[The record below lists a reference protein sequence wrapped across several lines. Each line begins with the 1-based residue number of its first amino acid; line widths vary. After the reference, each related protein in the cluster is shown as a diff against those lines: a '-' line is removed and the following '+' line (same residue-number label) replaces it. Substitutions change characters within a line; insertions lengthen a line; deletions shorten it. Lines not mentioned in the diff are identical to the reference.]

1 MSKKKSIILLS
12 IVSVLMAAILVMT
25 FIRFPIGV
33 KDYVGVPGAIDLDYE
48 IEGGVAYTLTLSE
61 DNEVPVT
68 DVDAVIEKLGNR
80 LVKLGYSVY
89 SIKSVKTTDKE
100 VLDYDIR
107 IEIKDTDSAAEDI
120 ATVAAYGEIK
130 IYGGDTQDSTAL
142 ILEDIDVIEKSEY
155 LGEQNG
161 THYISFVFTEK
172 GQEELLKIMGDT
184 YYLKIN
190 CGEEEILNTS
200 INKSDLQA
208 SRELSIGS
216 QSSEDYAK
224 RLALKI
230 TDGGLVYKYEI
241 DSDLSGMPINSF
253 YGVDIALKCLVA
265 VLTLVIVLVICLC
278 VLYRGLGLVASF
290 SMILFIVFEGWLLIG
305 IPGIVL
311 NLGGV
316 LGILVATVICAF
328 GMLVLSQR
336 VKDEY
341 ANSQKTVKAAINKG
355 FKASLVPTIN
365 LHVVSGVI
373 ALLLVIFT
381 SGAVKGFAITAG
393 VGIGVSLICTLVFTR
408 MFTALILPVVK
419 NKEKFLRFKRA
430 EKTLAEV

>member
-265 VLTLVIVLVICLC
+265 VLTLVIVLAICLC
-278 VLYRGLGLVASF
+278 VLYRGLGLVASL

>member
-33 KDYVGVPGAIDLDYE
+33 KDYVGVPGAIDLDYD

-68 DVDAVIEKLGNR
+68 DVDSVIEMLSSR

-107 IEIKDTDSAAEDI
+107 IEIANTDSAAEDI
-120 ATVAAYGEIK
+120 ETVAAYGELK
-130 IYGGDTQDSTAL
+130 IYGGESQDSTAL
-142 ILEDIDVIEKSEY
+142 ILEDVQVIEKSEY

-161 THYISFVFTEK
+161 THYISFVFTEE
-172 GQEELLKIMGDT
+172 GQEELLKIMSDT

-200 INKSDLQA
+200 INKTDLEA

-216 QSSEDYAK
+216 QTSEEYAR

-230 TDGGLVYKYEI
+230 TDGGLIYKYEI
-241 DSDLSGMPINSF
+241 DSELSGMTVNSF

-265 VLTLVIVLVICLC
+265 VLTLVIVLAICMC
-278 VLYRGLGLVASF
+278 VLYRGLGLIAAL

-316 LGILVATVICAF
+316 LGILSATVICAF
-328 GMLVLSQR
+328 GMLVLAQR

-341 ANSQKTVKAAINKG
+341 ANSEKTVKAAINKG

-365 LHVVSGVI
+365 LHVVSGVV

-393 VGIGVSLICTLVFTR
+393 IGIGVSLVCTLVFTR
-408 MFTALILPVVK
+408 MFTSLILPVVK